1 MAEELVQ
8 LPPGMLRRARPPS
21 FALYDAQGH
30 LLFARGQVL
39 TNTPQAR
46 ALINGGAWVMPQ
58 DTQDYRNQ
66 LAHKMDT
73 LMLQGASL
81 SRLPKATGLPLRGQG
96 RTAQAQPHAARDL
109 DRPDHP
115 DPQLLRQTDPPD
127 FLARVT
133 ALREAVLR
141 RLQTSPD
148 GTLLYLVFENSQS
161 FTEYSARH
169 AL

>member
-1 MAEELVQ
+1 
-8 LPPGMLRRARPPS
+8 MLRPGQTLS

-39 TNTPQAR
+39 TNMPQAR

-81 SRLPKATGLPLRGQG
+81 SEIAKAEQDF
-96 RTAQAQPHAARDL
+96 HAGKAAPPGPNLTPREIWTDL
-109 DRPDHP
+109 ITQTH
-115 DPQLLRQTDPPD
+115 QLLRQTDLPD